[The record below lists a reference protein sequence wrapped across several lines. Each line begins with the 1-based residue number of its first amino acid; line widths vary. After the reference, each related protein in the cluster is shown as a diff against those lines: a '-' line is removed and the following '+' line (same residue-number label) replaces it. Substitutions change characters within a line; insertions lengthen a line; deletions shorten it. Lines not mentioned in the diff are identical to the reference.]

1 MASDGRLTS
10 NILREA
16 IHFYEQ
22 LPVATAFLF
31 QVFHEGGPYH
41 METSPLIP
49 SANQWTGLRDL
60 RHERVK
66 ALIGFIGY
74 LKSVNES
81 VLIT

>member
-31 QVFHEGGPYH
+31 QVFQEGGPYH
-41 METSPLIP
+41 MDTSPLIP
-49 SANQWTGLRDL
+49 SAGPP
-60 RHERVK
+60 
-66 ALIGFIGY
+66 
-74 LKSVNES
+74 S
-81 VLIT
+81 